1 LPAAIWSDLSRREFL
16 ERTAWTAGLAGTAGL
31 PASTLLAEAA
41 EASLRSS
48 QQAHASDLQQ
58 LEEVADRFGAPV
70 YEGKLGDIFALPDTV
85 ARAVRARPR

>member
-1 LPAAIWSDLSRREFL
+1 MRFARNIGRSFEWERPDFELPA
-16 ERTAWTAGLAGTAGL
+16 L
-31 PASTLLAEAA
+31 PDPPDIVTLPCALGGGDV
-41 EASLRSS
+41 LDS
-48 QQAHASDLQQ
+48 QEAHANDLQQ